1 MLSQRFCQSTQQKYL
16 HLHLLI
22 PESEALSKVL
32 KRNLILLLRGDFLQ
46 LLHIVQKL
54 NRAGILW
61 KTFLGSFVNC
71 LMFSLFLSTAGGM
84 TRGSSSM
91 QMNRLPY
98 LVFRSSLSREN
109 HSEVGYRPGSGLE
122 APAGQ
127 ALLNKQKGSH
137 DLSGDEC
144 LLEGMWCE
152 VTVQSGAEQRGE
164 KNTTEN
170 SYQLLF

>member
-1 MLSQRFCQSTQQKYL
+1 
-16 HLHLLI
+16 
-22 PESEALSKVL
+22 
-32 KRNLILLLRGDFLQ
+32 
-46 LLHIVQKL
+46 
-54 NRAGILW
+54 
-61 KTFLGSFVNC
+61 
-71 LMFSLFLSTAGGM
+71 
-84 TRGSSSM
+84 M

-109 HSEVGYRPGSGLE
+109 HSEVGYRSGSGLE

-152 VTVQSGAEQRGE
+152 VTVQSEAEKRG
-164 KNTTEN
+164 KKHNRKLLLAFVLKGN
-170 SYQLLF
+170 SPPVCVLPRTHCF

>member
-1 MLSQRFCQSTQQKYL
+1 
-16 HLHLLI
+16 
-22 PESEALSKVL
+22 
-32 KRNLILLLRGDFLQ
+32 
-46 LLHIVQKL
+46 
-54 NRAGILW
+54 
-61 KTFLGSFVNC
+61 
-71 LMFSLFLSTAGGM
+71 
-84 TRGSSSM
+84 M

-98 LVFRSSLSREN
+98 LVLRSSLSREN

-152 VTVQSGAEQRGE
+152 VTVQSGAEKRGE
-164 KNTTEN
+164 KTQQKTPTCFCFEGKLP
-170 SYQLLF
+170 SCVCPPQEAVSEAEHPGKD